1 MPLLL
6 PGEDSAVRQKLT
18 SWLDRQRLRP
28 KIVGEFDDN
37 ALMTAF
43 GQAGV
48 GAFAVPTVIEDEYL
62 ATGDQQVLG
71 RAADIRSEYYAISVE
86 RKLTHPCVLA
96 ITASARSRFVP
107 GQTG

>member
-6 PGEDSAVRQKLT
+6 PGEESAVRQKLT
-18 SWLDRQRLRP
+18 SWLDRQQVRP
-28 KIVGEFDDN
+28 KIVGEFDDS

-43 GQAGV
+43 GNEGV

-62 ATGDQQVLG
+62 AAGDLQVLG
-71 RAADIRSEYYAISVE
+71 RVAEVRTEYFAISVE

-96 ITASARSRFVP
+96 ITTSARSRFLP
-107 GQTG
+107 GQE